1 MGTEMTPQAR
11 IRCLQDMLAIAGTGI
26 LAFSAWTLLKTILFF
41 FVYDEQAQR
50 QMFQIDN
57 DMSMETF
64 YIAFIIIALIDSA
77 IRVYVGMSARGE
89 SKGKRKGVFYL
100 IVAVFMAIASVGSIV
115 LMLLGNSTSPSMF
128 DLIMTAVIEV
138 TSFAILMLMIICA
151 VRLRRLNKSSE

>member
-1 MGTEMTPQAR
+1 MSAEMTPQAR
-11 IRCLQDMLAIAGTGI
+11 IRRLQDMLAIAGTGI

-50 QMFQIDN
+50 QIFQIN
-57 DMSMETF
+57 DEMSMETF
-64 YIAFIIIALIDSA
+64 YIAFIIIALIDLA

-89 SKGKRKGVFYL
+89 SKGKRKGVLYL
-100 IVAVFMAIASVGSIV
+100 IVAAFIAIGSVSSIV
-115 LMLLGNSTSPSMF
+115 LILLGNSSSPSMF

-151 VRLRRLNKSSE
+151 VRLRRLSKSSE